1 MKATTES
8 TKEHDM
14 TTETLKRRVRR
25 LETDGAG
32 TKSLAEQLCRAKQA
46 PGDLVPTEE
55 RIDRLQGMKPS
66 KLRDRLIRAY
76 RRCLAGEQQ

>member
-8 TKEHDM
+8 TKEQDM
-14 TTETLKRRVRR
+14 TTETLKRRLSR
-25 LETDGAG
+25 LETDGAAS
-32 TKSLAEQLCRAKQA
+32 KSLAEQLCRAKQA